1 MGTSNTRLNAKAGP
15 VLLGIHIVAL
25 PLYPHMPL
33 LVLLVTALFTV
44 WTLLII
50 SGRLAQPGRLPM
62 LLLTILVVIVLLQS
76 FGTILGQQPG
86 SAMLLL
92 LSFLKLFE
100 MKSTRDIAIV
110 IFMGFFLVA
119 SNFFYSQT
127 LLIAVY
133 VLIVVVYLT
142 SVLIVFSDR
151 LDTTSY
157 TMRIKRAWV
166 MIFQAVPLMLILFLL
181 FPRVPGPLWGL
192 PDDAQSGVT
201 GLSDEMSPG
210 SINRLVRSGEVAFRV
225 NFAGS
230 LPPRL
235 ERYWRGLVLSH
246 YDGTTWRLDNAP
258 AKTYPLLIVP
268 DDVRSKYSYTV
279 MLEPHN
285 QRWLYALE
293 SLVEYEDRQ
302 LVTRELQLFVGSK
315 IKDVISYTLRS
326 DTSAQNRGLF
336 EPERDKNLAL
346 PDDLNSKTV
355 DFARTLFIQS
365 NRDSQTYIDTVLTHF
380 SQQEYFYTLSP
391 PLLGEHAMDDF
402 LFTTRR
408 GFCEHYASAFV
419 YLMRAAGIPAR
430 IVVGYQGGAMHP
442 FDDYMIVRQSDAHA
456 WAEVWLDDKGW
467 VRVDPTAAVS
477 PTRIESGI
485 ANAGLERDL
494 LPSILVSDNALFQRT
509 RYVWDSFHNNWNQ
522 WVIGFDQKRQQQL
535 LELLGLK
542 NVSISNL
549 VIWLVIAMTLAG
561 GLVAWWVLRKASVR
575 QKDVIRHYYD
585 KFCRKLEKAGI
596 THRPHESA
604 SELMARAAKI
614 LPDRQCELSMITADY
629 QQLRYGDDKNEQ
641 RRKRYIRAI
650 RRFRARH

>member
-279 MLEPHN
+279 MLEPH
-285 QRWLYALE
+285 
-293 SLVEYEDRQ
+293 
-302 LVTRELQLFVGSK
+302 
-315 IKDVISYTLRS
+315 
-326 DTSAQNRGLF
+326 
-336 EPERDKNLAL
+336 
-346 PDDLNSKTV
+346 
-355 DFARTLFIQS
+355 
-365 NRDSQTYIDTVLTHF
+365 
-380 SQQEYFYTLSP
+380 
-391 PLLGEHAMDDF
+391 
-402 LFTTRR
+402 
-408 GFCEHYASAFV
+408 
-419 YLMRAAGIPAR
+419 
-430 IVVGYQGGAMHP
+430 
-442 FDDYMIVRQSDAHA
+442 
-456 WAEVWLDDKGW
+456 
-467 VRVDPTAAVS
+467 
-477 PTRIESGI
+477 
-485 ANAGLERDL
+485 
-494 LPSILVSDNALFQRT
+494 
-509 RYVWDSFHNNWNQ
+509 
-522 WVIGFDQKRQQQL
+522 
-535 LELLGLK
+535 
-542 NVSISNL
+542 
-549 VIWLVIAMTLAG
+549 
-561 GLVAWWVLRKASVR
+561 
-575 QKDVIRHYYD
+575 
-585 KFCRKLEKAGI
+585 
-596 THRPHESA
+596 
-604 SELMARAAKI
+604 
-614 LPDRQCELSMITADY
+614 
-629 QQLRYGDDKNEQ
+629 
-641 RRKRYIRAI
+641 
-650 RRFRARH
+650 